1 MLVSNNTSLN
11 ILLPNDNKV
20 LKEVLKEA
28 DSKSLDQMLK
38 NNSTSVKDVIK
49 ELFDGLKSG
58 TKSNASIENILKN
71 STVFKE
77 MGNVANNL
85 SSLMDD
91 ISQDENLQKFKPQIE
106 SFLKNIKDMDA
117 STLKEQIS
125 KSGVFLESKMTQ
137 TPNAKI
143 ENILNQIQNL
153 VKNVDTPQAKQ
164 VNELLTKTFQSSST
178 SELSN
183 NLKTLTSS
191 LQNLSNTVN
200 TSQTQ
205 NLSSLTNQLKEFM
218 SNGSLIESKIENNTA
233 SLNPQNKEAITAQT
247 KDLLTQIKNDLV
259 QNPSSINKET
269 LTQVQNLVKNMDIP
283 EAKQINEVLA
293 KIIQN
298 PTSTDTSSNLRN
310 LTSSLENLNNSL
322 NNSLNTSQTKDLL
335 TQVKNDLLQNPSSVN
350 KETLTQ
356 VQNLVKN
363 MDIPEAKQI
372 NELITKIIQNPNSSE
387 TSSNIRTLTSSL
399 ENLNN
404 SLNTAQT
411 QNKEAIN
418 TQTKDLLT
426 QIKNEIVQNPSIA
439 NKNIMPL
446 IDNLLKMDNLFVK
459 GENIQNMLNQNN
471 ISTFSN
477 NFSSNLS
484 PLLTNLKESLETLNP
499 NSSSV
504 QTHISKLVENVEN
517 LIKDLVNPKA
527 HSNNISDDMKS
538 VLLQIQ
544 DELSSKTDPKSQEI
558 AKQVDKLLTQ
568 IDYHQLA
575 SITSNSNNVY
585 LPFFWEMLDEG
596 NISMKKTDEDKFYCQ
611 INLTLKD
618 FGKVDLM
625 LAMYDKNKIDLTI
638 YAQREHFKTAIR
650 DNMQSLKVALNSVDL
665 IPVNIKLLDLKEE
678 ETQKKD
684 PAQTYMENSYT
695 QTINSS
701 IDIRA

>member
-1 MLVSNNTSLN
+1 MIYFCMLVSNNTSLN
-11 ILLPNDNKV
+11 ILLPNDNKA

-58 TKSNASIENILKN
+58 TKSNATIENVLKN

-77 MGNVANNL
+77 MGNVSSNL
-85 SSLMDD
+85 STLMDD

-153 VKNVDTPQAKQ
+153 VKNVDTTQAKQ
-164 VNELLTKTFQSSST
+164 VNELLTKTFQSSNT
-178 SELSN
+178 TELSS

-191 LQNLSNTVN
+191 LQNLSNTLN

-205 NLSSLTNQLKEFM
+205 NLSTLTNQLKEFI
-218 SNGSLIESKIENNTA
+218 SNGSLLESKVENNTA
-233 SLNPQNKEAITAQT
+233 NLNPQNKETITAQT

-259 QNPSSINKET
+259 QNPSSINKDT
-269 LTQVQNLVKNMDIP
+269 LSQVQNLVKNMDMP
-283 EAKQINEVLA
+283 EAKQINEVIA

-298 PTSTDTSSNLRN
+298 PSSSDTSSNL
-310 LTSSLENLNNSL
+310 
-322 NNSLNTSQTKDLL
+322 
-335 TQVKNDLLQNPSSVN
+335 
-350 KETLTQ
+350 
-356 VQNLVKN
+356 
-363 MDIPEAKQI
+363 
-372 NELITKIIQNPNSSE
+372 
-387 TSSNIRTLTSSL
+387 RTLTSSL
-399 ENLNN
+399 ENLTN
-404 SLNTAQT
+404 SLSTSQT

-418 TQTKDLLT
+418 AQTKDLLT
-426 QIKNEIVQNPSIA
+426 QIKNELVQNPSIA
-439 NKNIMPL
+439 SKNTLTL

-459 GENIQNMLNQNN
+459 GENIQNILNQNN

-517 LIKDLVNPKA
+517 LIKDLANPKA
-527 HSNNISDDMKS
+527 QSSNISDDMKS
-538 VLLQIQ
+538 ILLQIQ
-544 DELSSKTDPKSQEI
+544 DEVSSKTDPKSQDL
-558 AKQVDKLLTQ
+558 ARQVDKLLTQ

-678 ETQKKD
+678 QVEKKD
-684 PAQTYMENSYT
+684 PAQTYMENSYS
-695 QTINSS
+695 QTISSS